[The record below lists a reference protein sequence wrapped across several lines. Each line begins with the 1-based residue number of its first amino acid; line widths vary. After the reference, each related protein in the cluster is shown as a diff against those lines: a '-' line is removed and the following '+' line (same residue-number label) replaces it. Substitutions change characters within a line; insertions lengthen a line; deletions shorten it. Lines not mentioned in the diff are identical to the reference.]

1 MKTAGVK
8 ITWFAF
14 AISGLLTMNAT
25 AQTTKTKAPAT
36 PSSTEVKKAEPKDAR
51 KQEFTKHLAEMQPK
65 VQDLT
70 AKAATEKNTEFS
82 TETNKLNTMVND
94 FKSKLDRYDST
105 PTEQHEQYVQAM
117 NKDWEAISMQ
127 HKKVENI
134 YSKLK
139 ANKPEKAAPKEA
151 ASPK

>member
-1 MKTAGVK
+1 MKTTGVK
-8 ITWFAF
+8 MTLFAL

-25 AQTTKTKAPAT
+25 AQTTKIKTPAT
-36 PSSTEVKKAEPKDAR
+36 PASAEVKKTEQKDAK
-51 KQEFTKHLAEMQPK
+51 KQEFTKHLSEMQPK

-70 AKAATEKNTEFS
+70 TKAATEKNTEFS
-82 TETNKLNTMVND
+82 TEASKLNTMVND
-94 FKSKLDRYDST
+94 FKTKLDRYDST
-105 PTEQHEQYVQAM
+105 PAAQHEQYVQAM

-139 ANKPEKAAPKEA
+139 ANKPEKAALKEA